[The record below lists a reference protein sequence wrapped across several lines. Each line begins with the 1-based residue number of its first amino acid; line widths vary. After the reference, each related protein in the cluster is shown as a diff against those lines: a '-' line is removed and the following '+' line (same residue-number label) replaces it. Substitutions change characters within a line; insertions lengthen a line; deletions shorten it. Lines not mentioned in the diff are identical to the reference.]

1 MSKLNFM
8 MITASPDVASF
19 IEQHGVSRIFMDQEV
34 LGKAERQG
42 HLDTHKAAHSLD
54 QIAAVADVLKYAELM
69 VRLNPL
75 NTSTGEEVD
84 AAIAHG
90 AQRLML
96 PMFSSRAEVQTFM
109 AMVNNRVPVTFLA
122 ETAASLVRLPDWLSL
137 LTPGRDEVHIGLND
151 LSLSMELNFLF
162 EPMAAR
168 LLDPAAAVLNQ
179 AGVTWGVGGVARI
192 GQGELPAETVLG
204 EHVRLGSQWII
215 LSRAFHSGAA
225 TSAALLE
232 TLDFPTEI
240 DKLRQAE
247 AHWRSAD
254 EPSLLANQR
263 QLAECAYR
271 LGSRKDG
278 A

>member
-8 MITASPDVASF
+8 MITASPDVAAF
-19 IEQHGVSRIFMDQEV
+19 IEQHGVARIFMDQEV
-34 LGKAERQG
+34 IGKAERQG
-42 HLDTHKAAHSLD
+42 HLDTHKAAHTLD
-54 QIAAVADVLKYAELM
+54 QIAAVAGVLQHAELM
-69 VRLNPL
+69 VRVNPL
-75 NTSTGEEVD
+75 HEATCDEVD

-96 PMFSSRAEVQTFM
+96 PMFSHRGEVAEFM
-109 AMVNNRVPVTFLA
+109 DMVNNRVPVTFLA

-151 LSLSMELNFLF
+151 LSLSMGLNFLF

-168 LLDPAAAVLNQ
+168 LLDPAAEVLNQ
-179 AGVTWGVGGVARI
+179 SGVTWGVGGVARI

-215 LSRAFHSGAA
+215 LPRAFHSGAA
-225 TSAALLE
+225 TSADLLE
-232 TLDFPTEI
+232 TLDFPAEI
-240 DKLRQAE
+240 EKLRQAE
-247 AHWRSAD
+247 GHWRSAD
-254 EPSLLANQR
+254 EASLLDNQR
-263 QLAECAYR
+263 ELASCAFR
-271 LGSRKDG
+271 LGRGK

>member
-8 MITASPDVASF
+8 MITASPDVAAF

-34 LGKAERQG
+34 IGKAERQG
-42 HLDTHKAAHSLD
+42 HLDTHKAAHSLE
-54 QIAAVADVLKYAELM
+54 QIAAVANVLKHAELM

-75 NTSTGEEVD
+75 HKATCDEVD

-96 PMFSSRAEVQTFM
+96 PMFSSRAEVAGFM
-109 AMVNNRVPVTFLA
+109 DMVNNRVPVTFLA
-122 ETAASLVRLPDWLSL
+122 ETAASLVRLPDWLGL

-151 LSLSMELNFLF
+151 LSLSMGLNFLF

-168 LLDPAAAVLNQ
+168 LLDPAADVLNQ
-179 AGVTWGVGGVARI
+179 SGVTWGVGGVARI

-225 TSAALLE
+225 TSADLLK
-232 TLDFPTEI
+232 TLDFPSEI
-240 DKLRQAE
+240 EKLRQAE
-247 AHWRSAD
+247 AHWCSAD
-254 EPSLLANQR
+254 EASLLVNQR
-263 QLAECAYR
+263 ELAVCAYR
-271 LGSRKDG
+271 LGRGKG
-278 A
+278 

>member
-1 MSKLNFM
+1 MSQLNFM

-19 IEQHGVSRIFMDQEV
+19 IEQHGVARIFMDQEV

-42 HLDTHKAAHSLD
+42 HLDTHKAAHSLGE
-54 QIAAVADVLKYAELM
+54 IAAVAAVLEHAELM

-75 NTSTGEEVD
+75 HASTRREVD
-84 AAIAHG
+84 AAIEHG

-96 PMFSSRAEVQTFM
+96 PMFSSRVEVGQFLD
-109 AMVNNRVPVTFLA
+109 MVNGRVPVTFLA
-122 ETAASLVRLPDWLSL
+122 ETAASLVRLPDWLGL
-137 LTPGRDEVHIGLND
+137 LTPGVDEVHIGLND
-151 LSLSMELNFLF
+151 LSLGMGLGFLF

-168 LLDPAAAVLNQ
+168 LLDPAAAQLNQ
-179 AGVTWGVGGVARI
+179 AGVAWGVGGVARV

-215 LSRAFHSGAA
+215 LSRAFHAGAA
-225 TSAALLE
+225 TSAGLLE
-232 TLDFPTEI
+232 ALDFPAEI
-240 DKLRQAE
+240 AKLRQAE

-254 EPSLLANQR
+254 ESSLLENQR

-271 LGSRKDG
+271 LGSRG
-278 A
+278 AT

>member
-1 MSKLNFM
+1 MSQLNFM
-8 MITASPDVASF
+8 MITASPDVAAF
-19 IEQHGVSRIFMDQEV
+19 IEQHGVARIFMDQEV

-42 HLDTHKAAHSLD
+42 HLDTHKAAHTLE
-54 QIAAVADVLKYAELM
+54 QIAGVASVLKHAELM

-75 NTSTGEEVD
+75 HVSTLSEVD
-84 AAIAHG
+84 AAIEHG

-96 PMFSSRAEVQTFM
+96 PMFSSRDEVGQFLEL
-109 AMVNNRVPVTFLA
+109 VNGRVPITFLA
-122 ETAASLVRLPDWLSL
+122 ETAASLVRLPDWLGL
-137 LTPGRDEVHIGLND
+137 LTPGYDEVHIGLND
-151 LSLSMELNFLF
+151 LSLSMGLSFLF

-204 EHVRLGSQWII
+204 EHVRLGSEWII
-215 LSRAFHSGAA
+215 LSRAFHSEAA

-232 TLDFPTEI
+232 TLDFPAEI
-240 DKLRQAE
+240 EKLRQAE
-247 AHWRSAD
+247 TYWRGTD
-254 EPSLLANQR
+254 ESMLLDNQR

-271 LGSRKDG
+271 LGNRG
-278 A
+278 AA

>member
-34 LGKAERQG
+34 IGKAERQG
-42 HLDTHKAAHSLD
+42 HLDTHKAAHSLE
-54 QIAAVADVLKYAELM
+54 QIAAVAGVLKHAELM
-69 VRLNPL
+69 VRLNPIHA
-75 NTSTGEEVD
+75 STRNEVD

-96 PMFSSRAEVQTFM
+96 PMFSSRAEVGEFM
-109 AMVNNRVPVTFLA
+109 DVVNSRVPVTFLA
-122 ETAASLVRLPDWLSL
+122 ETAASLVRLPDWLDL

-151 LSLSMELNFLF
+151 LSLSMGLNFLF
-162 EPMAAR
+162 EPMASR

-179 AGVTWGVGGVARI
+179 AGATWGVGGVARI

-225 TSAALLE
+225 TSADLLE
-232 TLDFPTEI
+232 TLDFPSEI

-247 AHWRSAD
+247 VYWRSAG
-254 EPSLLANQR
+254 EASLLANQR
-263 QLAECAYR
+263 QLADCAYR
-271 LGSRKDG
+271 LGRRKG
-278 A
+278 

>member
-19 IEQHGVSRIFMDQEV
+19 IEQHGVTRIFLDQEV
-34 LGKAERQG
+34 IGKAERQG
-42 HLDTHKAAHSLD
+42 HLDTHKAAHSLEE
-54 QIAAVADVLKYAELM
+54 IAAVANVLKQAELM

-75 NTSTGEEVD
+75 HALTRQEID

-96 PMFSSRAEVQTFM
+96 PMFSSRAEVGEFM
-109 AMVNNRVPVTFLA
+109 DMVNSRVPVTFLA
-122 ETAASLVRLPDWLSL
+122 ETAASLVRLPDWLGL
-137 LTPGRDEVHIGLND
+137 LTPGCDEVHIGLND
-151 LSLSMELNFLF
+151 LSLSMGLDFLF

-179 AGVTWGVGGVARI
+179 AGVKWGVGGVARI

-204 EHVRLGSQWII
+204 EHVRLGSHWVI

-225 TSAALLE
+225 TSADLQNL
-232 TLDFPTEI
+232 LDFPSEI
-240 DKLRQAE
+240 AKLRQAE
-247 AHWRSAD
+247 SYWCRAD
-254 EPSLLANQR
+254 ETTLLTNQR
-263 QLAECAYR
+263 QLADCAYR
-271 LGSRKDG
+271 LGSLKE
-278 A
+278 

>member
-1 MSKLNFM
+1 MSPLNFM

-19 IEQHGVSRIFMDQEV
+19 IERHGVGRIFMDQEV

-42 HLDTHKAAHSLD
+42 HLDTHKAAHSLKE
-54 QIAAVADVLKYAELM
+54 IASVASVLKHAELM

-75 NTSTGEEVD
+75 HTSTQQEVD

-96 PMFSSRAEVQTFM
+96 PMFSSRAEVGQFLD
-109 AMVNNRVPVTFLA
+109 MVNSRVPVTFLA
-122 ETAASLVRLPDWLSL
+122 ETAAALVRLPDWLDL
-137 LTPGRDEVHIGLND
+137 LTPGSDEVHIGLND
-151 LSLSMELNFLF
+151 LALSMDLDFLF

-168 LLDPAAAVLNQ
+168 LLDPFAALLNQ
-179 AGVTWGVGGVARI
+179 SGVTWGVGGIARV

-225 TSAALLE
+225 TSADLLE

-247 AHWRSAD
+247 AHWRSVDKA
-254 EPSLLANQR
+254 SLLANQ
-263 QLAECAYR
+263 QELAECAYR
-271 LGSRKDG
+271 LGSRGG

>member
-1 MSKLNFM
+1 MSQLNFM

-19 IEQHGVSRIFMDQEV
+19 IEQHGVARIFMDQEV

-42 HLDTHKAAHSLD
+42 HLDTHKAAHSL
-54 QIAAVADVLKYAELM
+54 QEIAAVAGVLKQAELM

-75 NTSTGEEVD
+75 NALTHQEVEGALD
-84 AAIAHG
+84 NG

-96 PMFSSRAEVQTFM
+96 PMFSSRAEVEQFM
-109 AMVNNRVPVTFLA
+109 AMVDGRVPVTLLA
-122 ETAASLVRLPDWLSL
+122 ETAASLVRLPDWLDL
-137 LTPGRDEVHIGLND
+137 LTPGSDEVHIGLND
-151 LSLSMELNFLF
+151 LSLNMGLRFLF

-168 LLDPAAAVLNQ
+168 LLDPAAAALNQ

-215 LSRAFHSGAA
+215 LSRAFHAGAA
-225 TSAALLE
+225 TSADLLE

-240 DKLRQAE
+240 TKLRQAE
-247 AHWRSAD
+247 AYWRSAD
-254 EPSLLANQR
+254 ESLLLDNQR
-263 QLAECAYR
+263 QLANCAYR
-271 LGSRKDG
+271 LGRRGD

>member
-19 IEQHGVSRIFMDQEV
+19 IEQHGVTRIFMDQEV
-34 LGKAERQG
+34 IGKAERQG
-42 HLDTHKAAHSLD
+42 HLKTHKAAHSLEE
-54 QIAAVADVLKYAELM
+54 IAAVANVLKQAELM

-75 NTSTGEEVD
+75 HALTRQEID

-96 PMFSSRAEVQTFM
+96 PMFSSRAEVGEFM
-109 AMVNNRVPVTFLA
+109 DMVNGRVPVTFLA
-122 ETAASLVRLPDWLSL
+122 ETAASLVRLPNWLSL

-151 LSLSMELNFLF
+151 LSLSMGLNFLF

-168 LLDPAAAVLNQ
+168 LLDPAAAELNQ
-179 AGVTWGVGGVARI
+179 AGVIWGVGGVARI

-204 EHVRLGSQWII
+204 EHVRLGSQWVI

-225 TSAALLE
+225 TSADLQNL
-232 TLDFPTEI
+232 LDFPSEI
-240 DKLRQAE
+240 AKLRQAE
-247 AHWRSAD
+247 SYWCSAD
-254 EPSLLANQR
+254 ETTLLTNQR
-263 QLAECAYR
+263 QLADCAYR
-271 LGSRKDG
+271 LGSLKE
-278 A
+278 

>member
-1 MSKLNFM
+1 MSQLNFM

-19 IEQHGVSRIFMDQEV
+19 IESHGVDRIFMDQEV

-42 HLDTHKAAHSLD
+42 HLDTHKAAHSLEE
-54 QIAAVADVLKYAELM
+54 IASVASVLKQAELM

-75 NTSTGEEVD
+75 HASTHQEVD

-96 PMFSSRAEVQTFM
+96 PMFSSRAEVGQFLD
-109 AMVNNRVPVTFLA
+109 MVNSRVPVTFLA
-122 ETAASLVRLPDWLSL
+122 ETAASLVRLPDWLGL

-151 LSLSMELNFLF
+151 LSLSMGLSFLF

-168 LLDPAAAVLNQ
+168 LLDPAAAALNQ

-192 GQGELPAETVLG
+192 GQGELPAETVIG

-225 TSAALLE
+225 TSAELLE
-232 TLDFPTEI
+232 TLDFPSEI
-240 DKLRQAE
+240 NKLRQAE
-247 AHWRSAD
+247 SHWRSAD
-254 EPSLLANQR
+254 EASLLANQR
-263 QLAECAYR
+263 ELAECAYR
-271 LGSRKDG
+271 LGSRG
-278 A
+278 GV